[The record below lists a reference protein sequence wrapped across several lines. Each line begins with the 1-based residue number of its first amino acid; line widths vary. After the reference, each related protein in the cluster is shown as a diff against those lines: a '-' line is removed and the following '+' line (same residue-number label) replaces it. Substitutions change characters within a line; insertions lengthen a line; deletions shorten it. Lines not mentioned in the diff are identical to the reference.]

1 MSLCRRVPACVTHF
15 PSLRSS
21 SVSNIARIAS
31 HPRESS
37 RKSQTRLIS
46 RSNLN
51 HGIVPVTGV
60 ASGIPPKPHN
70 MRPASSILA
79 QFKSARRKGE
89 LATFPAEYWLDVLNE
104 ALETRS
110 HQMVDHLVSEIDSHP
125 GDESERRNL
134 LWTIVRDGRLQII
147 EKESMRSLLEY
158 LGRTPGD
165 IQGSS
170 PEAFDKLL
178 TWACYNTYELG
189 HGDTFHHIMR
199 LLLPFLQELQVSQ
212 GFVIPH
218 TPPPVIQSTIT
229 FLQWILRQH
238 ELQESALAIFGA
250 LVDSG
255 YILAETLSEDN
266 GSFTFDSV
274 VFPALTRTCLH
285 WGWAPLASSYLLDFI
300 ERENAPTRLCAVLA
314 AETIRLL
321 LEDPTPA
328 ELDICGRLI
337 RSTDPTYPIP
347 DPLMSQI
354 YRCAREVAHG
364 QVAET
369 LYAYSRQPEVM
380 RVHRYPPPRGLDL
393 SWLFHYLAK
402 RSKSVHLCKRL
413 AREVVELDLS
423 FPIQYVARFIATIA
437 EFGHST
443 LARTL
448 WEKFVASEDGS
459 AIVGDP
465 GLLIAMSR
473 LFLSLVNRVES
484 DIAQR
489 DRDHLVQGKI
499 RLQTKLVDLSG
510 FLDRLLQEF
519 RAHHEPLA
527 EAEHHILTTF
537 ARACFING
545 KFVDGFGAFQCL
557 LDRQE
562 VPDRYDVNVALT
574 AIAEHHP
581 RVASQFVDFMVK
593 RNIHPDDSTYCTIM
607 NAALEHK
614 DFDLVDEMA
623 NNVLAIQ
630 EDREIN
636 IKSMMVLINA
646 TATPRPGEEL
656 PEQRSRLRKTMKLVQ
671 SWMESH
677 PMPSMQVGKA
687 LVLASLR
694 AGDSEMA
701 FRFWKTLLRDSTEWN
716 DKDQVHLRA
725 LLAKK
730 ISKDYHSGSVR
741 KELGRSSLTQLRIPP
756 EAYSSLPSSVGDPTD
771 DHRK

>member
-15 PSLRSS
+15 PSLRSR
-21 SVSNIARIAS
+21 VSNIALIAS
-31 HPRESS
+31 HPQASS
-37 RKSQTRLIS
+37 RKSQTRLTS
-46 RSNLN
+46 RSNLS
-51 HGIVPVTGV
+51 HVVVPVTGV
-60 ASGIPPKPHN
+60 LSGIHPKPHK
-70 MRPASSILA
+70 MRPAPSILA
-79 QFKSARRKGE
+79 QFKNARRKGE
-89 LATFPAEYWLDVLNE
+89 LTTFPAEYWRDVLNE

-134 LWTIVRDGRLQII
+134 LWTILRDGRLKII

-158 LGRTPGD
+158 LDLTPGD

-178 TWACYNTYELG
+178 TWARYNTYELG
-189 HGDTFHHIMR
+189 HGNMIHHIMR
-199 LLLPFLQELQVSQ
+199 LLLPFLQQLQVPQ
-212 GFVIPH
+212 DFIIPYN
-218 TPPPVIQSTIT
+218 PPPVIQSTIT
-229 FLQWILRQH
+229 FLQWILRQS
-238 ELQESALAIFGA
+238 ELQESALEIFGA
-250 LVDSG
+250 LVNSG
-255 YILAETLSEDN
+255 YIPAETLREDN

-274 VFPALTRTCLH
+274 VFPALAKTCLH

-300 ERENAPTRLCAVLA
+300 ERENAPIRLCAVLA
-314 AETIRLL
+314 AETIRSL
-321 LEDPTPA
+321 LEDATPA
-328 ELDICGRLI
+328 ELDICGRLV

-347 DPLMSQI
+347 DPLVSQI

-364 QVAET
+364 QVAEI

-380 RVHRYPPPRGLDL
+380 RVHRYPPPQGLDL
-393 SWLFHYLAK
+393 SWLVHYLAK

-448 WEKFVASEDGS
+448 WEKFAASEDGS

-473 LFLSLVNRVES
+473 LFLSQVNRVES

-499 RLQTKLVDLSG
+499 RLQTKLDDLLA
-510 FLDRLLQEF
+510 FLDRLLQGF

-527 EAEHHILTTF
+527 EAEHHILTTL

-545 KFVDGFGAFQCL
+545 KFVDGFDAFQCL

-574 AIAEHHP
+574 AIAERHP

-593 RNIHPDDSTYCTIM
+593 RNIQPDDSTYCTIM

-623 NNVLAIQ
+623 NNVLTIQ
-630 EDREIN
+630 EDREIT

-716 DKDQVHLRA
+716 DRDQVHLRA

-756 EAYSSLPSSVGDPTD
+756 EAFSSMSTSVGVPTD
-771 DHRK
+771 DHRR